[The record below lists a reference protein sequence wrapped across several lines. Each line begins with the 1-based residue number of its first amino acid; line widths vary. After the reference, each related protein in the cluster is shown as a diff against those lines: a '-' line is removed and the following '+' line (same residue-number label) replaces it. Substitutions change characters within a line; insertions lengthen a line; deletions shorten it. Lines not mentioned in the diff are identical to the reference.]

1 MQQIQYVFKTQQ
13 LTVILTLI
21 YLMPTYLATLK
32 NNETQASSRLK
43 RLQQKE
49 LHGLFTIKVNLSDTV
64 NTLNNCETWEQ
75 LCL

>member
-1 MQQIQYVFKTQQ
+1 
-13 LTVILTLI
+13 
-21 YLMPTYLATLK
+21 MPTYLATLK
-32 NNETQASSRLK
+32 KNETQAFSRLK

-49 LHGLFTIKVNLSDTV
+49 LHGLFTIKANFSDTL